1 MGDTGW
7 GSGDKEFHFGQ
18 IVVVV
23 PIGQPSGNSQKAVG
37 HMSVE
42 FRREVGLQGKCES
55 SQDS

>member
-1 MGDTGW
+1 MGDTSW

-42 FRREVGLQGKCES
+42 FRR
-55 SQDS
+55 DA